1 MLNRS
6 QNNALVTVAFG
17 SLLKTKKSSCRKQ
30 GKPLRNVRL
39 ESSDRLTQRQEV
51 P

>member
-1 MLNRS
+1 MRNRS
-6 QNNALVTVAFG
+6 QKNAETL
-17 SLLKTKKSSCRKQ
+17 LLERLKTKKKSCLKQ

-39 ESSDRLTQRQEV
+39 ESPQATRQN